1 MEAPRVPII
10 SDNNDLGN
18 VAIDATGCL
27 PVSDRD
33 PSKLEKDSVPYD
45 LNFSIMCL
53 LRNHNSEP
61 VDKAGLSMCAD
72 VNPDDD
78 HGFSED
84 KGPRNFNFS
93 NGSSNLHS
101 TSTLVKPTPIRPT
114 GGFCT
119 ALLCPQLLPYEE
131 PTQERLFQKAI
142 PDGSSTKII
151 TSQLQ
156 NNLQISQQPFKQ
168 TLSQFETGTSNCV
181 QSTNSGKRK
190 RSWSRAVFSNLQ
202 RKGLE
207 IQFQIQKY
215 ITKPDRR
222 KLAATLNLTDAQVKV
237 WFQNRRMKWR
247 HARGNFRNKQEK
259 SAYGKQFYEEESSDE
274 NEIDVVAD

>member
-1 MEAPRVPII
+1 MRSSRHFCNECRYVCFYRINWIPYII
-10 SDNNDLGN
+10 S
-18 VAIDATGCL
+18 
-27 PVSDRD
+27 
-33 PSKLEKDSVPYD
+33 
-45 LNFSIMCL
+45 
-53 LRNHNSEP
+53 
-61 VDKAGLSMCAD
+61 
-72 VNPDDD
+72 
-78 HGFSED
+78 
-84 KGPRNFNFS
+84 
-93 NGSSNLHS
+93 
-101 TSTLVKPTPIRPT
+101 
-114 GGFCT
+114 

-222 KLAATLNLTDAQVKV
+222 KLAATLNLTDAQVSE
-237 WFQNRRMKWR
+237 
-247 HARGNFRNKQEK
+247 FRYLLEFIQIFVLILGQSLVSK
-259 SAYGKQFYEEESSDE
+259 STYEMETCKRKF
-274 NEIDVVAD
+274 

>member
-1 MEAPRVPII
+1 MPII

-119 ALLCPQLLPYEE
+119 GEFRSKKCTLC
-131 PTQERLFQKAI
+131 
-142 PDGSSTKII
+142 STI
-151 TSQLQ
+151 
-156 NNLQISQQPFKQ
+156 
-168 TLSQFETGTSNCV
+168 LSCFIVGFTVNAKCIHVMV
-181 QSTNSGKRK
+181 QWMIGKRSIK
-190 RSWSRAVFSNLQ
+190 H
-202 RKGLE
+202 
-207 IQFQIQKY
+207 I
-215 ITKPDRR
+215 
-222 KLAATLNLTDAQVKV
+222 
-237 WFQNRRMKWR
+237 
-247 HARGNFRNKQEK
+247 
-259 SAYGKQFYEEESSDE
+259 
-274 NEIDVVAD
+274 